1 MCWCTV
7 EGALFRLPAEGAMGR
22 KRGPLSRKPL
32 VKMDAPAA
40 WNAWTTSGSPEAAAQ
55 FLDRVGSWTD
65 GTAAQLTRGAAHRFR
80 CRPTR
85 DEIVDR
91 LRHELGLLA
100 GGDPVSYRV
109 ALDVARQNVIEDLR
123 SRPPA

>member
-1 MCWCTV
+1 M
-7 EGALFRLPAEGAMGR
+7 
-22 KRGPLSRKPL
+22 SRKPL

-65 GTAAQLTRGAAHRFR
+65 GTAAQLTRGAGHRFR

-100 GGDPVSYRV
+100 GGGDPVSYRV

-123 SRPPA
+123 ARPPA